1 MSKEILIQV
10 ARDERRVAVL
20 VDGKLDDFYIE
31 LDRHQSM
38 LGNIYK
44 GKVESILPSIN
55 GAFINIGQEK
65 NGFLYLTDA
74 DNPFLNDIEK
84 IEHEPRGPQ
93 KILNMLFPKP
103 AAQQTVPA
111 PQPEGQQPPPQS
123 SNGGSSPQQ
132 ATEGAQPQ
140 GQNEGR
146 HQGGRGQGHRG
157 NGGRHQ
163 HQQQRGKA
171 AELPLKKDQE
181 ILVQVVK
188 DPFGTKGARLT
199 THISLAG
206 RFVVYMPVD
215 KHSGISKKIDKPE
228 ERQRLR
234 DMLRNFN
241 FARTGGFIIRTASM
255 QQEEKDILRDSKF
268 LVNKWNEIRD
278 LSKKKQPPALIYE
291 EGSLIWR
298 VIRDLLKEDVQ
309 HVIIDSKEEFI
320 KMRKFAQSLIG
331 NEMIDK
337 ILYHPGPQALFEA
350 KNVSRELEKIY
361 EAKVYLKSGAYVV
374 IEPTEGVTVVDV
386 NSGRF
391 KSKGTPEEA
400 AFAVNME
407 AAPEIA
413 RQLRLRD
420 LGGIIVIDFIDMNR
434 EEHKR
439 KVLNAL
445 REGLSKDHAKTE
457 VNRISQLGLVE
468 MTRARTGKTIE
479 SLEFH
484 SCPYCEGRGKVK
496 IN

>member
-1 MSKEILIQV
+1 MPKEILIQV
-10 ARDERRVAVL
+10 AQDERRVAVL

-55 GAFINIGQEK
+55 GAFVNIGQEK

-84 IEHEPRGPQ
+84 IEEEPSAPQ
-93 KILNMLFPKP
+93 KILNMIFPKP
-103 AAQQTVPA
+103 VLPLVPGPAAGTALP
-111 PQPEGQQPPPQS
+111 
-123 SNGGSSPQQ
+123 NGKGPVKKDK
-132 ATEGAQPQ
+132 
-140 GQNEGR
+140 N
-146 HQGGRGQGHRG
+146 
-157 NGGRHQ
+157 
-163 HQQQRGKA
+163 
-171 AELPLKKDQE
+171 ELPLKKDQE
-181 ILVQVVK
+181 VLVQVVK

-199 THISLAG
+199 THVSLAG

-234 DMLRNFN
+234 DILKTFT
-241 FARTGGFIIRTASM
+241 FAKTGGFIIRTASM
-255 QQEEKDILRDSKF
+255 DQGEKEIFRDSKF
-268 LVNKWNEIRD
+268 LANKWQEIRE

-291 EGSLIWR
+291 EGSLIWK
-298 VIRDLLKEDVQ
+298 VIRDLLKDDVQ
-309 HVIIDSKEEFI
+309 HVIIDSKEEFV
-320 KMRKFAQSLIG
+320 KMRKFAQNLIG
-331 NEMIDK
+331 NEVIDK
-337 ILYHPGPQALFEA
+337 IQYHPGPQTLFEA
-350 KNVSRELEKIY
+350 KNVARELDKIY
-361 EAKVYLKSGAYVV
+361 ESKVYLKSGAYVV

-391 KSKGTPEEA
+391 KSKGTPEDA

-445 REGLSKDHAKTE
+445 REGLVKDHAKTE